1 LHIGNKLTI
10 QKNPNTKLANA
21 KSTYVICL
29 DKGRHTARTSNFNDV
44 LERAVDLAFSSLLG
58 GTNKQAIYHI
68 LAKRFGI
75 RRTNIP
81 RNVEGFSNALE
92 KIFGQSACLLEVQ
105 IMKTLHD
112 QISNVE
118 DIQPEGLSFMGY
130 VESLHR
136 FFSCQALSET
146 F

>member
-1 LHIGNKLTI
+1 MGNKLTF
-10 QKNPNTKLANA
+10 QKDPNTKFTNT
-21 KSTYVICL
+21 KSACVIL
-29 DKGRHTARTSNFNDV
+29 LNKGRRATCKSSFNDV

-58 GTNKQAIYHI
+58 DTNKQALYQV
-68 LAKRFGI
+68 LTKRFGI

-81 RNVEGFSNALE
+81 RNLEGFSNALE
-92 KIFGQSACLLEVQ
+92 KIFGQSAYLLEVQ

-112 QISNVE
+112 EISNVE
-118 DIQPEGLSFMGY
+118 DIQPQGLSFTGY

-146 F
+146 V